1 MDIRASQWEEHL
13 RIRAFLTAPS
23 PILFLQG
30 KIFPYRALGMLWNQK
45 TALQHEGLAKA
56 AERAT
61 ALRITPE
68 PKKGAGRGLIWGP
81 SWRLG
86 SEINLAINRQV
97 VK

>member
-1 MDIRASQWEEHL
+1 MGGTSEDKSL
-13 RIRAFLTAPS
+13 LNCPLPNPT
-23 PILFLQG
+23 FLQG